1 MISKT
6 LYRKYRPQKFSDI
19 IGQQHIV
26 KTLSG
31 AIANEHIGH
40 AYLFTGPRGTGK
52 TTLARIFA
60 KAISCADRKNFEPCE
75 NCQSCQ
81 LISKG
86 TSMDIIEIDAAS
98 NTGVENIRELRETVK
113 LPPSVGKYK
122 VYIIDEVHMLSSGA
136 FNALLKTLEEPPAH
150 AVFILATTEIHKVP
164 ETILSRCQR
173 FDFTRLSLEDIISKL
188 SFIAKNEKIKIE
200 KEAVEMIALAAEG
213 GMRDAESLL
222 AQIISLEDQNITTK
236 EVEEIL
242 GTTSHKEVAKISELL
257 FDHQTANA
265 LLILNELA
273 KNGLDLEFFGKSLI
287 NYLRQTMIL
296 SINCKMPE
304 ILKNFT
310 QEQSEAITALAQK
323 TELAR
328 IVSAIEILS
337 DAKNKIRTSFIPQL
351 PLEIAF
357 IKISGSDENSPIPN
371 LPSEDEP
378 KEKIETPQTTR
389 TSPSNYATEKPAE
402 IPKTSQDSQTAPL
415 PTKEKTISPLPKN
428 SDSDA
433 NPNCKSINLAE
444 VKTAWGQFLV
454 EMKKFNHS
462 LSAFLSNCEPVRI
475 DGNTIVIATAFP
487 FYKEK
492 FSEPQNRLT
501 IKQVFDKILEV
512 DCRIDIATEE
522 EAGVKIV
529 RKNNQAKGSAE
540 SKPSETASLLQDA
553 TEMFGGTIVEEQ

>member
-60 KAISCADRKNFEPCE
+60 KAISCADRKDFEPCE
-75 NCQSCQ
+75 KCQSCQ
-81 LISKG
+81 LISEG
-86 TSMDIIEIDAAS
+86 TAMDIIEIDAAS

-113 LPPSVGKYK
+113 LPPSIGKYK

-173 FDFTRLSLEDIISKL
+173 FDFSRLSLEDIISKL
-188 SFIAKNEKIKIE
+188 SFIAKNEKVKIE
-200 KEAVEMIALAAEG
+200 KEALEMIAISAEG

-222 AQIISLEDQNITTK
+222 AQIISLEDKNITTK

-257 FDHQTANA
+257 FERQTAEA
-265 LLILNELA
+265 LLLLNELA

-287 NYLRQTMIL
+287 NYLRQMMIL
-296 SINCKMPE
+296 SIDCKMPE

-310 QEQSEAITALAQK
+310 KEQSEIITSLAQK
-323 TELAR
+323 TELER
-328 IVSAIEILS
+328 IVSAVEILS
-337 DAKNKIRTSFIPQL
+337 EAKNKIRTSFLPQL

-357 IKISGSDENSPIPN
+357 IKISKNTGSSSLSAP
-371 LPSEDEP
+371 
-378 KEKIETPQTTR
+378 KIEDTQKEEVANPPILPEKKIQSAKTTR
-389 TSPSNYATEKPAE
+389 TSPSAYTEEKQPAPSK
-402 IPKTSQDSQTAPL
+402 IDAQSQSSPTQIEEKSNQTANSNCNP
-415 PTKEKTISPLPKN
+415 IS
-428 SDSDA
+428 
-433 NPNCKSINLAE
+433 LAQ
-444 VKTAWGQFLV
+444 VKTAWGQFLL

-492 FSEPQNRLT
+492 FNEPQNRLT
-501 IKQVFDKILEV
+501 IKQVFDKILEA

-522 EAGVKIV
+522 EAGVKI
-529 RKNNQAKGSAE
+529 AK
-540 SKPSETASLLQDA
+540 K
-553 TEMFGGTIVEEQ
+553 